1 MGTRRIHRI
10 VKILTG
16 LQSARHYAVEDLAK
30 LFGTSRRT
38 VFRDLRDLQEAGIP
52 CYYDPKTKSYAIDGK
67 FFLPALDLNARE
79 TLGLLLL
86 VHKARNY
93 IALPLE
99 RAALWAALKVEN
111 NLAGKV
117 KRFCAGALESITVKP
132 SPQAMFGGL
141 DKTFVQL
148 LEAILKR
155 RVVEIRYHSANE
167 QKDLVFD
174 LRPFHL
180 LYSEYAWYVLGES
193 GLHNGIRAFKLNR
206 IRELRI
212 SDKFFASDKKF
223 DIKEHLGR
231 AWSMI
236 PEGRLHHV
244 KLRFS
249 PEVAHDVAEV
259 QWHSTQTVFFEDDGS
274 AIIEFRVD
282 GLGEITWWILSYGDQ
297 VQVLAPE
304 ILRRQIVR
312 IAENTVKQ
320 NSQLLPVQ

>member
-1 MGTRRIHRI
+1 MSTSRIHRI
-10 VKILTG
+10 IKILTG

-30 LFGTSRRT
+30 LFRTSRRT

-52 CYYDPKTKSYAIDGK
+52 CYYDPKTKSYTIDGK
-67 FFLPALDLNARE
+67 FFLPVLDLNARE

-99 RAALWAALKVEN
+99 RAALWAALKIEN
-111 NLAGKV
+111 NLASKV
-117 KRFCAGALESITVKP
+117 KRFCAGVLEYITVKAC
-132 SPQAMFGGL
+132 PQATFGGL

-155 RVVEIRYHSANE
+155 RVVKIRYQSSNE
-167 QKDLVFD
+167 QKDLAFD
-174 LRPFHL
+174 LRPCHLFHN
-180 LYSEYAWYVLGES
+180 EYAWYVLGES
-193 GLHNGIRAFKLNR
+193 SLHNGIRAFKLNR
-206 IRELRI
+206 IKDLLI

-249 PEVAHDVAEV
+249 PEVAADVAEV
-259 QWHSTQTVFFEDDGS
+259 QWHTTQTVFFEDDGS

-282 GLGEITWWILSYGDQ
+282 GLGEITWWILRYGDR

-304 ILRRQIVR
+304 ILRRQIIEMAQNIVR
-312 IAENTVKQ
+312 Q
-320 NSQLLPVQ
+320 NRQLLPV

>member
-1 MGTRRIHRI
+1 MSTSRIHRI
-10 VKILTG
+10 IKILTG
-16 LQSARHYAVEDLAK
+16 LQSARHYAVEDLAR

-38 VFRDLRDLQEAGIP
+38 VFRDLRDLQDAGIP
-52 CYYDPKTKSYAIDGK
+52 CYYDPKTRSYAIDGK

-86 VHKARNY
+86 VHKARDY

-99 RAALWAALKVEN
+99 RAALWAALKIEN
-111 NLAGKV
+111 SLAGKV
-117 KRFCAGALESITVKP
+117 KRFCAGALEYITVEAC
-132 SPQAMFGGL
+132 PQATFGGL
-141 DKTFVQL
+141 DKAFVQL

-155 RVVEIRYHSANE
+155 RVVEIRYHSSDE
-167 QKDLVFD
+167 QKDPVFD

-180 LYSEYAWYVLGES
+180 FHSEYAWYVLGES
-193 GLHNGIRAFKLNR
+193 SLHNGIRAFKLNR
-206 IRELRI
+206 IKELRV
-212 SDKFFASDKKF
+212 SDKFFAGDKKF

-249 PEVAHDVAEV
+249 PEVAADVVEV
-259 QWHSTQTVFFEDDGS
+259 QWHTTQTVFFEDDGS
-274 AIIEFRVD
+274 AVIEFRVD
-282 GLGEITWWILSYGDQ
+282 GLGEITWWILRYGDR

-304 ILRRQIVR
+304 ILRRRIIEMAQNIVR
-312 IAENTVKQ
+312 Q
-320 NSQLLPVQ
+320 NCQLLPV